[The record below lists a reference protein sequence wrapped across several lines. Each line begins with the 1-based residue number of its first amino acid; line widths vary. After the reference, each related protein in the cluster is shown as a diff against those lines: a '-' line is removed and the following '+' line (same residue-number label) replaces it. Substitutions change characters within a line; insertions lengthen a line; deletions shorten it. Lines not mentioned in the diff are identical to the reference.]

1 MCLSLRP
8 ILPSGGDTAF
18 HALRMHE
25 IGLVKLYCWIS
36 AHIIRDAFTTVRP
49 DRYDSGPTYWLRFKN
64 TRPTSIQGDFAVNKK
79 RPVNLDIGTIRLPI
93 TAYVSI
99 LHRISGVAL
108 FFATAVLLWAL
119 DTSLSSPEGFV
130 AVQECF
136 QSAIGKVILLLVLA
150 GLVYHMVAGIRHLIM
165 DCGIGESLEGGR
177 AGAKAVLAVAIVLFV
192 VLAGVWVW

>member
-1 MCLSLRP
+1 M
-8 ILPSGGDTAF
+8 
-18 HALRMHE
+18 
-25 IGLVKLYCWIS
+25 
-36 AHIIRDAFTTVRP
+36 
-49 DRYDSGPTYWLRFKN
+49 
-64 TRPTSIQGDFAVNKK
+64 NKK

-119 DTSLSSPEGFV
+119 DTSLSSPEGFA

-136 QSAIGKVILLLVLA
+136 NSAVGKVILLLVLA

-165 DCGIGESLEGGR
+165 DAGIGESLEGGR
-177 AGAKAVLAVAIVLFV
+177 AGAKAAVVVAVVVFV